1 MLIFVALAA
10 IVHIVFAFAVATDGN
25 RLRSFGVGT
34 FFVGP
39 GMWAF
44 ATLMGGVYVAVAY
57 WLIHHSSLRPS
68 LPPWEA
74 RADKHISESG
84 LHGE

>member
-1 MLIFVALAA
+1 MLTFLALAA
-10 IVHIVFAFAVATDGN
+10 IVHIVFAAAVASDGN
-25 RLRSFGVGT
+25 RLRGYGVGT

-68 LPPWEA
+68 RPPWGP
-74 RADKHISESG
+74 RIDKPISEPG
-84 LHGE
+84 LHGK